1 MPLAVAIALV
11 SCGLFFLVG
20 LATGIWKYRCIMTSP
35 SAQAPVYVDVC
46 HRSSLLYAFACLVLA
61 EFAKLSAW
69 SPAVN
74 AWATAVPIAFFA
86 TAVGTY
92 AVHGALRDTDNQ
104 LARPHRL
111 GARTL
116 PNAVVALYMGAL
128 ILGEIGGFLVL
139 FAGFL
144 RHLAAG

>member
-1 MPLAVAIALV
+1 MSLAVAIALV
-11 SCGLFFLVG
+11 SCGLFFLAG
-20 LATGIWKYRCIMTSP
+20 LAAGVWKYRCIMTSAN
-35 SAQAPVYVDVC
+35 AQAPVYVDVC

-61 EFAKLSAW
+61 EFAKRSAW
-69 SPAVN
+69 SSAVN

-86 TAVGTY
+86 SAVGTY

-111 GARTL
+111 GGGTL
-116 PNAVVALYMGAL
+116 PSGVVAAYMAAL
-128 ILGEIGGFLVL
+128 IFGEIGGFLLL

-144 RHLAAG
+144 RGLVVG